1 MQVMACFQ
9 DVSVCTTVAMGLCS
23 SQSYT
28 SFKAGDAIL
37 GECIKLE
44 SVVEMT
50 YCDPQLIVLSC
61 HLWEQWERENL
72 SRSETRTESAALQ
85 SHLGTAANSSACCN
99 CPSGHH
105 YTTV

>member
-28 SFKAGDAIL
+28 RFKASDAIL

-44 SVVEMT
+44 SVFEMT
-50 YCDPQLIVLSC
+50 DCDPQLIVLSC
-61 HLWEQWERENL
+61 HL
-72 SRSETRTESAALQ
+72 
-85 SHLGTAANSSACCN
+85 
-99 CPSGHH
+99 
-105 YTTV
+105 

>member
-44 SVVEMT
+44 SVVGMT
-50 YCDPQLIVLSC
+50 DCDPQLIVLSC
-61 HLWEQWERENL
+61 HL
-72 SRSETRTESAALQ
+72 
-85 SHLGTAANSSACCN
+85 
-99 CPSGHH
+99 
-105 YTTV
+105 